1 MRKAR
6 ILLRC
11 GSLEHGSFPDP
22 LGGPIHWPR
31 GFPMDFKRP
40 FTDQSFFLI
49 AGPCVIESREHTHFL
64 AAELFALAETRGVPL
79 IFKASFDKANRT
91 SLGSYRGITMEE
103 GLDILAE
110 VRQKLGIPVLTDV
123 HESAQCAEVAKAVDV
138 LQIPAFLCRQ
148 TDLLLAAAATGR
160 PVNVKKGQFLAP
172 WDMKNAV
179 EKVRSVEGAGP
190 VWVTERGST
199 FGYGQLVVD
208 FQSFPHLRRTGA
220 PVIFDATHSVQKPGA
235 LGHATGGAREM
246 IPSLARAAATA
257 VDGFFFEVHDCPE
270 QALSDGPNA
279 FRLEEFGDMLDQ
291 LLGIW
296 RASRKAALWDPAG
309 RTL

>member
-1 MRKAR
+1 
-6 ILLRC
+6 
-11 GSLEHGSFPDP
+11 
-22 LGGPIHWPR
+22 
-31 GFPMDFKRP
+31 MDFKRP

-64 AAELFALAETRGVPL
+64 ASQLLDLADSRGIPF

-91 SLGSYRGITMEE
+91 ALGSYRGISMEE
-103 GLDILAE
+103 GLEILAE
-110 VRQKLGIPVLTDV
+110 VREKLGIPVLTDV
-123 HESAQCAEVAKAVDV
+123 HESAQCAQVAKAVDV

-172 WDMKNAV
+172 WDLKNAV
-179 EKVRSVEGAGP
+179 EKLRSVEGAGP
-190 VWVTERGST
+190 AWVTERGSS

-235 LGHATGGAREM
+235 LGNATGGAREM
-246 IPSLARAAATA
+246 IPALARAAATA

-270 QALSDGPNA
+270 KALSDGPNA
-279 FRLEEFGDMLDQ
+279 FRLEEFGAMLDQ
-291 LLGIW
+291 LLEIW
-296 RASRKAALWDPAG
+296 RASRRAALWDPAG

>member
-1 MRKAR
+1 
-6 ILLRC
+6 
-11 GSLEHGSFPDP
+11 
-22 LGGPIHWPR
+22 
-31 GFPMDFKRP
+31 MDYARP

-64 AAELFALAETRGVPL
+64 ASQLRDLADARGIPF

-91 SLGSYRGITMEE
+91 SLGSYRGISMEE
-103 GLDILAE
+103 GLEILAE

-123 HESAQCAEVAKAVDV
+123 HESAQCAQVAQAVDI

-179 EKVRSVEGAGP
+179 EKLRSVEGAGP
-190 VWVTERGST
+190 VWVTERGAS

-235 LGHATGGAREM
+235 LGNATGGAREM
-246 IPSLARAAATA
+246 IPTLARAAATS
-257 VDGFFFEVHDCPE
+257 VDGFFFEVHECPE
-270 QALSDGPNA
+270 KALSDGPNA
-279 FRLEEFGDMLDQ
+279 FYLDRFGDMLDQ
-291 LLGIW
+291 LLAIW
-296 RASRKAALWDPAG
+296 RASRGAALGDPAG

>member
-1 MRKAR
+1 
-6 ILLRC
+6 
-11 GSLEHGSFPDP
+11 
-22 LGGPIHWPR
+22 
-31 GFPMDFKRP
+31 MDFKRP

-49 AGPCVIESREHTHFL
+49 AGPCVIESRDHTHFL
-64 AAELFALAETRGVPL
+64 ASQLYDLAEARGIPL

-91 SLGSYRGITMEE
+91 SLGSYRGISMEE
-103 GLDILAE
+103 GLEILAE
-110 VRQKLGIPVLTDV
+110 VRERLGIPVLTDV
-123 HESAQCAEVAKAVDV
+123 HESIQCAQVAKAVDI

-179 EKVRSVEGAGP
+179 EKLRSAEGAGP
-190 VWVTERGST
+190 VWVTERGSS

-246 IPSLARAAATA
+246 IPTLARAAATA

-270 QALSDGPNA
+270 KALSDGPNA
-279 FRLEEFGDMLDQ
+279 FRLSEFGEMLDQ
-291 LLGIW
+291 LLVIW
-296 RASRKAALWDPAG
+296 RASRKAAQWDPAG

>member
-1 MRKAR
+1 
-6 ILLRC
+6 
-11 GSLEHGSFPDP
+11 
-22 LGGPIHWPR
+22 
-31 GFPMDFKRP
+31 MDFKRP

-49 AGPCVIESREHTHFL
+49 AGPCVIESRDHTHFL
-64 AAELFALAETRGVPL
+64 ASQLFDLAEARGIPL
-79 IFKASFDKANRT
+79 VFKASFDKANRT
-91 SLGSYRGITMEE
+91 SLGSYRGISMEE
-103 GLDILAE
+103 GLEILAE
-110 VRQKLGIPVLTDV
+110 VRQRLGIPVLTDV
-123 HESAQCAEVAKAVDV
+123 HESGQCAQVAKAVDI

-172 WDMKNAV
+172 WDMRNAV
-179 EKVRSVEGAGP
+179 EKLRSAEGAGP
-190 VWVTERGST
+190 VWVTERGSS

-246 IPSLARAAATA
+246 IPTLARAAATA

-270 QALSDGPNA
+270 KALSDGPNA
-279 FRLEEFGDMLDQ
+279 FRLSEFGEMLDQ
-291 LLGIW
+291 LLVIW

-309 RTL
+309 RTI

>member
-1 MRKAR
+1 
-6 ILLRC
+6 
-11 GSLEHGSFPDP
+11 
-22 LGGPIHWPR
+22 
-31 GFPMDFKRP
+31 MDFKRP

-64 AAELFALAETRGVPL
+64 ASQLLDLADSRGIPL

-91 SLGSYRGITMEE
+91 SLSSYRGISLEE

-110 VRQKLGIPVLTDV
+110 VRERHGIPVLTDV
-123 HESAQCAEVAKAVDV
+123 HESAQCELVAKAVDV

-179 EKVRSVEGAGP
+179 EKLRSAEGAGP
-190 VWVTERGST
+190 VWVTERGSS

-246 IPSLARAAATA
+246 IPTLARAAATA

-270 QALSDGPNA
+270 KALSDGPNA
-279 FRLEEFGDMLDQ
+279 FRLEEFGAMLDQ
-291 LLGIW
+291 LLEIW